1 MNMIQHHIKLAIRN
15 LLKYKAQSLIS
26 IIGLA
31 VGVCCFA
38 ICSYTLRVDLNWNHN
53 IKEVE
58 RICIVFTET
67 EKGSQTSYS
76 PFASA
81 MLAKEFPEIESAT
94 AYSQV
99 QPYTEKLCEIR
110 KTDGTTNG
118 SKTSG
123 SDSVKTGDP
132 ASVLGW
138 LGLAVSSLGAGMG
151 GFAWKRRKRK

>member
-81 MLAKEFPEIESAT
+81 MLAKEFPEIESAKYNPT
-94 AYSQV
+94 RRSYAKSERQMV
-99 QPYTEKLCEIR
+99 QPII
-110 KTDGTTNG
+110 
-118 SKTSG
+118 SKSC
-123 SDSVKTGDP
+123 
-132 ASVLGW
+132 L
-138 LGLAVSSLGAGMG
+138 SLPTIIFWTFSIYG
-151 GFAWKRRKRK
+151 

>member
-26 IIGLA
+26 IIRLA

-76 PFASA
+76 P
-81 MLAKEFPEIESAT
+81 LPPLC
-94 AYSQV
+94 SQRSFL
-99 QPYTEKLCEIR
+99 K
-110 KTDGTTNG
+110 
-118 SKTSG
+118 
-123 SDSVKTGDP
+123 
-132 ASVLGW
+132 
-138 LGLAVSSLGAGMG
+138 
-151 GFAWKRRKRK
+151 